1 MNSFEGRSIW
11 PRRGRCLSRSGQC
24 APVQCFAA
32 VTVRITLCHAGF
44 KALHALLMSYFI
56 RPLPPYFQHA
66 TEIAEE

>member
-1 MNSFEGRSIW
+1 M
-11 PRRGRCLSRSGQC
+11 SRSGQC

-32 VTVRITLCHAGF
+32 ATFRITLCHAGF

-66 TEIAEE
+66 TEIAEQ